1 MGGQKHC
8 YLQLE
13 KDIARMQRI
22 NTILILIF
30 ENISSLVEIHE
41 LENILEPTYKG
52 RSNSM
57 ASFIWKK
64 KNQIRYLRST

>member
-8 YLQLE
+8 NLQLE

-30 ENISSLVEIHE
+30 GSLVEIHE